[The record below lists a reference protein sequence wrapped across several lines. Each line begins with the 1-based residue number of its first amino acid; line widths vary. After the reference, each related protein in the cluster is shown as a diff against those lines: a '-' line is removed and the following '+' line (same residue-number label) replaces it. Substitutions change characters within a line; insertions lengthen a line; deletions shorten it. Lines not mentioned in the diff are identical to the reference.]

1 MMAQIATANRLVDG
15 EVVFLGARG
24 WVERIEQASVA
35 RSEGETKALEALA
48 RQSEAVN
55 EVVGSYLVDVEDLGR
70 GPWPV
75 RFREQLRAKGP
86 TVRADLGKQAQGFAS
101 L

>member
-1 MMAQIATANRLVDG
+1 MTPQIATANRLVDG
-15 EVVFLGARG
+15 EVVFLGSRG
-24 WVERIEQASVA
+24 WVERIEHASVA
-35 RSEGETKALEALA
+35 RSEGEIKALEALA

-55 EVVGSYLVDVEDLGR
+55 EVVGSYLVDVEDQGR

-86 TVRADLGKQAQGFAS
+86 TVRSDLGKQAQGFAS
-101 L
+101 P

>member
-1 MMAQIATANRLVDG
+1 MMPQIATANRLVDG

-24 WVERIEQASVA
+24 WVERIEYASVG
-35 RSEGETKALEALA
+35 RSDGEIRALEALA

-55 EVVGSYLVDVEDLGR
+55 EVVGSYLVDVEDQGR

-86 TVRADLGKQAQGFAS
+86 TVRADLGKQAQGFA
-101 L
+101 

>member
-1 MMAQIATANRLVDG
+1 MMPQIATANRLIDG

-24 WVERIEQASVA
+24 WVERIENASIG
-35 RSEGETKALEALA
+35 RSDGEIRALEALA

-55 EVVGSYLVDVEDLGR
+55 EVVGSYLVDVEDQGR

-86 TVRADLGKQAQGFAS
+86 TIRADLGKQAQGFA
-101 L
+101 